1 MNNRIKLAGF
11 LATLAVVTSILVS
24 CGSMFETRESRKA
37 TSNAER
43 RGKYM
48 FLADLTAY
56 KNSMDWPVVER
67 VINSPFGWRSGGGF
81 HEGLD
86 LKGGV
91 GDTVYAA
98 HGGRVAYSGLMKG
111 YGKVIIVQSGP
122 IATLY
127 AHNRRNLVGHAR
139 VVRRGQRIAEVGR
152 TGHATGPHLHFEVR
166 AKTRQG
172 RFVAVNPKYFLA

>member
-1 MNNRIKLAGF
+1 MDNRIKLAGF
-11 LATLAVVTSILVS
+11 LASLTVVASILVS
-24 CGSMFETRESRKA
+24 CGSIFETYDSRRA

-43 RGKYM
+43 RGKYV

-67 VINSPFGWRSGGGF
+67 TINSPFGWRSGGGF
-81 HEGLD
+81 HGGLD
-86 LKGGV
+86 LKGSV
-91 GDTVYAA
+91 GDTIYAA
-98 HGGRVAYSGLMKG
+98 HGGRVAYSGLMRG

-127 AHNRRNLVGHAR
+127 AHNRRNLVGHSR